1 MKMKKLCK
9 IFILFILFNTKSF
22 AQIINLECKS
32 SSFDY
37 FVVID
42 LENNK
47 FDASNDRSGYPDKLR
62 MSITEVNEKFIYA
75 ESDIQILSYSD
86 GAKLERQALYKID
99 RRIGTIIEEAK
110 ILVDTRDKSSDD
122 LSKKYGIQF
131 FDIGIGT
138 SRLYECK
145 KTSNDIKF

>member
-1 MKMKKLCK
+1 
-9 IFILFILFNTKSF
+9 
-22 AQIINLECKS
+22 
-32 SSFDY
+32 
-37 FVVID
+37 
-42 LENNK
+42 
-47 FDASNDRSGYPDKLR
+47 
-62 MSITEVNEKFIYA
+62 MSITEVNENFIYA
-75 ESDIQILSYSD
+75 ESDIQILSYND

-99 RRIGTIIEEAK
+99 RRIGTITEEAK

-122 LSKKYGIQF
+122 LSKKYSIQF